1 MMSAMNCILRR
12 VAITLLAP
20 ILLIF
25 TCIGIVYAQVTPVG
39 GTAEGAAMKNPV
51 TATESS
57 VAAGRMM
64 YMEKCAACH
73 GERGDGHGEGIGD
86 YGKRPADLTRPHYVY
101 GTTDGDVFNNI
112 QYGVEPS
119 LAMPA
124 WYGLISE
131 KDMWHLVNYLRS
143 LRKDP

>member
-1 MMSAMNCILRR
+1 MTAWNFILRR
-12 VAITLLAP
+12 VIVTFVAS

-25 TCIGIVYAQVTPVG
+25 TYIGIAYAQTPVG

-51 TATESS
+51 PATESS
-57 VAAGRMM
+57 VVAGRML

-73 GERGDGHGEGIGD
+73 GERGDGHGEGVGD

-101 GTTDGDVFNNI
+101 GTTDGDVFNTI

-131 KDMWHLVNYLRS
+131 KDIWHLVNYLRS
-143 LRKDP
+143 LRKEP